1 MSMYFQK
8 KLKVVYYYISE
19 FSWQTPLK
27 VTLAIQHFVE
37 IHNNT
42 GKLTTNF
49 TIVNKVIVG

>member
-1 MSMYFQK
+1 MPMYFQK

-19 FSWQTPLK
+19 FSWKTPLK

-42 GKLTTNF
+42 GKSTTNF